1 MCVAWLANVMSH
13 KATSCETWLTY
24 VCGITNSC
32 VRHDS
37 CMRSVWLMH
46 VFGMTHSCV
55 RYDSF
60 TTRPSKFKTVPQCSK
75 IMAIRIDHPNLN
87 KQFSHQAHLLSKRTF
102 CLSSPVVPLHL
113 FISRILYPHTP
124 HSVGSTRCGRAAGL
138 GSNIAQNQNTALTLR
153 RIKTLL
159 GQKVRLNPKP

>member
-1 MCVAWLANVMSH
+1 MHAF
-13 KATSCETWLTY
+13 
-24 VCGITNSC
+24 GI
-32 VRHDS
+32 
-37 CMRSVWLMH
+37 
-46 VFGMTHSCV
+46 THSCV

-153 RIKTLL
+153 GIVTFNFSKIELELNNLNSILSRSAMTPVFPLFYPSGCGCTLRTRPCS
-159 GQKVRLNPKP
+159 VRRSY